1 MLEMKDGLLHIDGAP
16 TIGLG
21 AAYYPS
27 FHEGKYPVPPEG
39 DRIGEMK
46 TDLAHMKRI
55 GLHIVRTAALGD
67 VRLTEDSG
75 VAVSTPLID
84 AICTEAQR
92 LGLGVSVRLQ
102 GYAMDLHGH
111 TGYAMRNHRDEE
123 MVFDWAAFLRS
134 SLFHTGM
141 IADNAEATAAVARHF
156 EGMPAVVAYQ
166 IYNEPHYPYNG
177 VFDYHPLTVAAYRDW
192 LAQQGLEPQDPPRA
206 RPAVGEDP
214 LPWVRWRLFT
224 MNALSRFLDDS
235 ARAAHGAVPGTETYT
250 CMTNSALNH
259 SVMDMGIDYFANGES
274 AMDTVRITSYT
285 QVEGLDA
292 YAACCQYA
300 LAESAAA
307 LNGKHAWCE
316 EIDARTHMPPR
327 KACQELYAL
336 LGAGH
341 KGIVFYAWRGDYPG
355 QNTPLPDNC
364 GLIHN
369 DRTPSAHYDATVR
382 MIAFVNRYGNM
393 LARMEKKR
401 EGVAVLYSNTAMA
414 YGDAFAGDGGNRAI
428 DTLHIAYRD
437 LRRAGVCPDFV
448 AARHLAENRLGVRL
462 LLVPCAL
469 EWLSEE
475 ERAQLGAFMAS
486 GGRVFYLNEKT
497 TFASAVPGGW
507 WDAQVPRL
515 PTSTLEFRGNLD
527 IPDVLEAAGI
537 VPWVRTDSRHLLAGS
552 LTGEAG
558 QCVFVVNID
567 PARRAVEGASLF
579 TAFDCTAA
587 IWATPQG
594 EQMLSVEGRRILLPR
609 VEEGG
614 MLRIQP

>member
-1 MLEMKDGLLHIDGAP
+1 MLEMKDGLLHIDGTP

-141 IADNAEATAAVARHF
+141 MADNAEATAAVARHF

-285 QVEGLDA
+285 QGEGLDDD
-292 YAACCQYA
+292 AACCQ
-300 LAESAAA
+300 
-307 LNGKHAWCE
+307 
-316 EIDARTHMPPR
+316 
-327 KACQELYAL
+327 
-336 LGAGH
+336 
-341 KGIVFYAWRGDYPG
+341 
-355 QNTPLPDNC
+355 
-364 GLIHN
+364 
-369 DRTPSAHYDATVR
+369 
-382 MIAFVNRYGNM
+382 
-393 LARMEKKR
+393 
-401 EGVAVLYSNTAMA
+401 
-414 YGDAFAGDGGNRAI
+414 
-428 DTLHIAYRD
+428 
-437 LRRAGVCPDFV
+437 
-448 AARHLAENRLGVRL
+448 
-462 LLVPCAL
+462 
-469 EWLSEE
+469 
-475 ERAQLGAFMAS
+475 
-486 GGRVFYLNEKT
+486 
-497 TFASAVPGGW
+497 
-507 WDAQVPRL
+507 
-515 PTSTLEFRGNLD
+515 
-527 IPDVLEAAGI
+527 
-537 VPWVRTDSRHLLAGS
+537 
-552 LTGEAG
+552 
-558 QCVFVVNID
+558 
-567 PARRAVEGASLF
+567 
-579 TAFDCTAA
+579 
-587 IWATPQG
+587 
-594 EQMLSVEGRRILLPR
+594 
-609 VEEGG
+609 
-614 MLRIQP
+614 

>member
-141 IADNAEATAAVARHF
+141 MADNAEATAAVARHF

-316 EIDARTHMPPR
+316 
-327 KACQELYAL
+327 
-336 LGAGH
+336 
-341 KGIVFYAWRGDYPG
+341 
-355 QNTPLPDNC
+355 
-364 GLIHN
+364 
-369 DRTPSAHYDATVR
+369 
-382 MIAFVNRYGNM
+382 
-393 LARMEKKR
+393 
-401 EGVAVLYSNTAMA
+401 
-414 YGDAFAGDGGNRAI
+414 
-428 DTLHIAYRD
+428 
-437 LRRAGVCPDFV
+437 
-448 AARHLAENRLGVRL
+448 
-462 LLVPCAL
+462 
-469 EWLSEE
+469 
-475 ERAQLGAFMAS
+475 
-486 GGRVFYLNEKT
+486 
-497 TFASAVPGGW
+497 
-507 WDAQVPRL
+507 
-515 PTSTLEFRGNLD
+515 
-527 IPDVLEAAGI
+527 
-537 VPWVRTDSRHLLAGS
+537 
-552 LTGEAG
+552 
-558 QCVFVVNID
+558 
-567 PARRAVEGASLF
+567 
-579 TAFDCTAA
+579 
-587 IWATPQG
+587 
-594 EQMLSVEGRRILLPR
+594 
-609 VEEGG
+609 
-614 MLRIQP
+614 

>member
-1 MLEMKDGLLHIDGAP
+1 MYEMKNGLLHIDGEP
-16 TIGLG
+16 VIGLG

-67 VRLTEDSG
+67 VRLEDG
-75 VAVSTPLID
+75 EVRVRTPLID
-84 AICTEAQR
+84 AICREADAI
-92 LGLGVSVRLQ
+92 GLCASVRLQ
-102 GYAMDLHGH
+102 GYAMNLHGH

-134 SLFHTGM
+134 SLFHPGM
-141 IADNAEATAAVARHF
+141 MADNAEATAAVARHF
-156 EGMPAVVAYQ
+156 AQLPAVVAYQ

-192 LAQQGLEPQDPPRA
+192 LAQQGIEPQDPPHA

-235 ARAAHGAVPGTETYT
+235 ARAARDAVPGRETYT
-250 CMTNSALNH
+250 CMTNSALNT
-259 SVMDMGIDYFANGES
+259 SVMNMGIDYFANGES

-285 QVEGLDA
+285 QVEGADA

-307 LNGKHAWCE
+307 LCGKHAWCE

-327 KACQELYAL
+327 KACQEIYAL

-355 QNTPLPDNC
+355 ENTPLPDNC
-364 GLIHN
+364 GLIYN
-369 DRTPSAHYDATVR
+369 DRTPSSHYGATVQ
-382 MIAFVNRYGNM
+382 MIAFVNRYGGM
-393 LARMEKKR
+393 LAQMEKKR

-414 YGDAFAGDGGNRAI
+414 YGDAFSGDGGNRAI
-428 DTLHIAYRD
+428 DMLHITYRE

-448 AARHLAENRLGVRL
+448 AARHLRENRLGVRL
-462 LLVPCAL
+462 LLVPCGK
-469 EWLSEE
+469 EWLSGEE
-475 ERAQLGAFMAS
+475 CAQIDAFVQA
-486 GGRVFYLNEKT
+486 GGRVCYLNEKT
-497 TFASAVPGGW
+497 TFASTVPGGW
-507 WDAQVPRL
+507 WYWQVPRL
-515 PTSTLEFRGNLD
+515 PTSTLEFRGNLETE
-527 IPDVLEAAGI
+527 DVLEYGGI
-537 VPWVRTDSRHLLAGS
+537 APWVRADCRHLLAGC
-552 LTGEAG
+552 LTGGEG

-567 PARRAVEGASLF
+567 PARKAVEDASLQL
-579 TAFDCTAA
+579 AFDCTSAV
-587 IWATPQG
+587 WATPQG
-594 EQMLSVEGRRILLPR
+594 ETALTVQGRRVLLPR

-614 MLRIQP
+614 MVMLH